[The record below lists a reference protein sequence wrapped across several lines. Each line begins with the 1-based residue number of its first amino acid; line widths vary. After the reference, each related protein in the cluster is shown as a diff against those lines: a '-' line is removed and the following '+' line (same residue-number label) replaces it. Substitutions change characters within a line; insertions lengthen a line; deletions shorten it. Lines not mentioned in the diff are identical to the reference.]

1 MAQRNR
7 LFSVFILIAAI
18 ALSCAACTRAE
29 LVDKAD
35 AYDAAIWD
43 SSNKQI
49 LLNAVRAS
57 QRAPMSFVGYG
68 DVLATPNLSGAA
80 AGTFNF
86 SPAGLTNYSLSPAV
100 SYGGGFSSFT
110 INNLN
115 HSDFMKKMQ
124 DPVTG
129 DLERHFLRLNWPK
142 EMVNLLL
149 VHSIELTKARYAQLK
164 EMVRNKCDT
173 DFSPRTRDLCD
184 HIRVDREY
192 DDRCP
197 TPDTAGPGMP
207 ILNTAREF
215 CSMNRFQYALHMF
228 RLLNVENF
236 PGKYRSP
243 EGILYYLGELIAAQ
257 NYSAEPYTPTML
269 IGTGGGHKRVNLF
282 VVQRGIS
289 ANAAVQ
295 VYFHGDGFFIPQ
307 PRLGSPDEERSL
319 QVLDLVTQA
328 IVMATS
334 KDSLPKS
341 NAVSLVAV
349 R

>member
-1 MAQRNR
+1 MARRNR
-7 LFSVFILIAAI
+7 RQFSFILIASI
-18 ALSCAACTRAE
+18 ALSGAACTRAE

-35 AYDAAIWD
+35 AFDAAIWD

-57 QRAPMSFVGYG
+57 QRAPMSFVGFG
-68 DVLATPNLSGAA
+68 DVLASPNLSGAA
-80 AGTFNF
+80 AGNFNF
-86 SPAGLTNYSLSPAV
+86 SPAGLTGYSLTPAV
-100 SYGGGFSSFT
+100 TYNGGFSSFT

-124 DPVTG
+124 DPITDALVQ
-129 DLERHFLRLNWPK
+129 HFLRLNWPK

-149 VHSIELTKARYAQLK
+149 VHSIELTKAGYALLK
-164 EMVRNKCDT
+164 ERVRDKCDA
-173 DFSPRTRDLCD
+173 DHGQRTTELCNQ
-184 HIRVDREY
+184 IRIDREN

-197 TPDTAGPGMP
+197 TPDTAGPNLP

-215 CSMNRFQYALHMF
+215 CSMNRFQYAMHMF
-228 RLLNVENF
+228 RLLNVEKF

-257 NYSAEPYTPTML
+257 NYSAEPYTPMML
-269 IGTGGGHKRVNLF
+269 IGTSAGHKLVKLF

-289 ANAAVQ
+289 PNAAVQ
-295 VYFHGDGFFIPQ
+295 VYLQGDGFFIPQ
-307 PRLGSPDEERSL
+307 PQLGSPDEERSL
-319 QVLDLVTQA
+319 QVLDFVSQA

-334 KDSLPKS
+334 KDALPKS
-341 NAVSLVAV
+341 NAVSLVTV
-349 R
+349 H